1 MARIFVVQAALVAS
15 AAAYTILD
23 VGAAPGGVDLAL
35 PVDAVARGNS
45 SDSIGGLPERL
56 ASLHWLWDDAAVDA
70 LCLELEQT
78 VDALVAFHG
87 EEDAEESSV
96 SRLDTCASALT
107 NQAIVFVQSNALE
120 WVQRLMR
127 RGLEVCEKSDAHA
140 LHWKPVF
147 DQAWEKVSTEIRA
160 DYEGASL
167 VLR

>member
-1 MARIFVVQAALVAS
+1 MDVVVFYDRDDAIDPPPVVGPE
-15 AAAYTILD
+15 TISTSRD
-23 VGAAPGGVDLAL
+23 TVGAVFKVFRHFP
-35 PVDAVARGNS
+35 
-45 SDSIGGLPERL
+45 
-56 ASLHWLWDDAAVDA
+56 AVDA

-87 EEDAEESSV
+87 EEDAQESSV

-160 DYEGASL
+160 NYEGASL